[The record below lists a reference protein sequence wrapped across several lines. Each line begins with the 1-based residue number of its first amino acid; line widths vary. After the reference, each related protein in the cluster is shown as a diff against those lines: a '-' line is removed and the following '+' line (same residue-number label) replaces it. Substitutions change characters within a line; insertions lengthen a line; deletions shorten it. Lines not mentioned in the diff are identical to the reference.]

1 MTDSLRRNYNAKT
14 TGASPVSLTKRFAC
28 IAAGALLLT
37 LAACGGDVTPSSQ
50 SATSPTTPQTSPTSP
65 PAAPSNPAA
74 PSTPSASTF
83 TVGGT
88 VAGMPS
94 GVSLQLS
101 NGSSDA
107 VTISANG
114 SFAFPTALSSGAT
127 YSVTVAVQPAGETCV
142 VTSGGGVVAAS
153 NVTTIAVNCEQTEF
167 ALVPNRADGT
177 TSVYRI
183 DPTTGALNPVPG
195 SPFPTGSEP
204 NDITVSGNI
213 AYIAQLGSNTVQGF
227 AINPSTGSLTAL
239 AGAVAVGLAPASI
252 VSDLSGK
259 FVYVADTG
267 SDAVT
272 TLSIDPTTHALTIIG
287 TTIIGDVPTALA
299 ISPTGQ
305 SLYVG
310 DWNSNSV
317 SSFTINAATGALT
330 AAPGSPSFVGSQ
342 PVAIAVA
349 PSGQYVYTILSGGN
363 EVAMQSAD
371 PSTGQL
377 GLSSFWVGAG
387 LSSMAIAPSGKF
399 AYAGEISGNTI
410 QTFDFLP
417 TNGFLMSTGIQIS
430 SGSEAEHIT
439 IDPTGRWLYAPT
451 VSGTIAAFAIDANT
465 GALTAVPGSQVP
477 TGNGPTTLIVA
488 RPVP

>member
-1 MTDSLRRNYNAKT
+1 
-14 TGASPVSLTKRFAC
+14 
-28 IAAGALLLT
+28 
-37 LAACGGDVTPSSQ
+37 
-50 SATSPTTPQTSPTSP
+50 
-65 PAAPSNPAA
+65 
-74 PSTPSASTF
+74 
-83 TVGGT
+83 
-88 VAGMPS
+88 MPS
-94 GVSLQLS
+94 GVTLQLS

-127 YSVTVAVQPAGETCV
+127 YSVTVAVQPVGETCV

-183 DPTTGALNPVPG
+183 DPTTGALNPVPD

-252 VSDLSGK
+252 VSDLSGR

-267 SDAVT
+267 SDTVT
-272 TLSIDPTTHALTIIG
+272 TLSIDPTTHALTTIG
-287 TTIIGDVPTALA
+287 TTTIGDVPTALA

-305 SLYVG
+305 SLYVA
-310 DWNSNSV
+310 DWNSNFV
-317 SSFTINAATGALT
+317 SSFTINTATGALT
-330 AAPGSPSFVGSQ
+330 ATSGSSFSFVGFQ
-342 PVAIAVA
+342 PFAITVA
-349 PSGQYVYTILSGGN
+349 PSGEQIYTLCNGGN
-363 EVAMQSAD
+363 DIFFQSVD

-377 GLSSFWVGAG
+377 GVGASYVSPG
-387 LSSMAIAPSGKF
+387 SHSIAIAPSGKV
-399 AYAGEISGNTI
+399 AYVGNTSSSTI
-410 QTFDFLP
+410 QTYDIIATSGFDNIFP
-417 TNGFLMSTGIQIS
+417 RGTGGQIS
-430 SGSEAEHIT
+430 SGSAAAHVT

-451 VSGTIAAFAIDANT
+451 VSGTIAAFTIDANT

-477 TGNGPTTLIVA
+477 TGNGPTTLVIA
-488 RPVP
+488 RPGP